1 VPDPPDDL
9 SPAAADGVARRVQRD
24 AEASAR
30 TSAPGESGPPHRLD
44 PSLDVDAEP
53 TPEEL
58 EQARRDRRKATARP
72 AKSPARNTL
81 EWIGVI
87 LGAVVIAVVVRTFI
101 FQTFWIPSPS
111 MATTLVKD
119 DRVLVNKLSYRLH
132 DPNRGDVIVFERPPN
147 EQGNIKD
154 LIKRVIALPGE
165 RVSIIDGQVRIDG
178 RVLEEPY
185 THGLSTEPKVGCGLG
200 DTTGIDTEAGFVIPD
215 DHLFVMGDNR
225 INSQDGRCFGPIDEE
240 LVVGRAFFIIWPP
253 SKMGGL

>member
-1 VPDPPDDL
+1 VPDPPVDPSRAD
-9 SPAAADGVARRVQRD
+9 ADGVSRRLQRD

-30 TSAPGESGPPHRLD
+30 TAPGGAAPSAVGLD
-44 PSLDVDAEP
+44 PALDVDAEP

-58 EQARRDRRKATARP
+58 EQARRDRRSATAGTT
-72 AKSPARNTL
+72 KSPLRNTI

-87 LGAVVIAVVVRTFI
+87 VGAVVIAVVVRTFV

-111 MATTLVKD
+111 MSTTLVKD

-165 RVSIIDGQVRIDG
+165 RISIIDGTVRIDG

-185 THGLSTEPKVGCGLG
+185 THGLPTEPKVGCGLG
-200 DTTGIDTEAGFVIPD
+200 DTTGIDTEEGFTIPE

-225 INSQDGRCFGPIDEE
+225 INSQDGRCFGPIDED

-253 SKMGGL
+253 SKTGGL